1 MTTIITPQFSPQE
14 IKPLAESLTP
24 MEFEKTKEILTEKQG
39 IKELPKTSLG
49 TDLVKPVSVIKAGD
63 AILETAFNAETKAG
77 ETVAAEKKI
86 FPTKF
91 LFAPTGT
98 MVETL
103 ESQNGSAS
111 RARLGEFQYIQIDAN
126 GNPSVKDIKDLIK
139 RLKPVDFDSNNVFE
153 RVKDLIKRRQN
164 VEEVEAELMPKQL
177 KSKVLTQLWEDTLPK
192 LMKAL

>member
-1 MTTIITPQFSPQE
+1 MTTSFTPRFSPQE
-14 IKPLAESLTP
+14 IKPFASLTP
-24 MEFEKTKEILTEKQG
+24 KEFEKAKEILTEKQG
-39 IKELPKTSLG
+39 IKELPQTSSG
-49 TDLVKPVSVIKAGD
+49 AYLVKPISVIKAGD
-63 AILETAFNAETKAG
+63 AIIETAFNAETKAG
-77 ETVAAEKKI
+77 ETVAAENKN

-126 GNPSVKDIKDLIK
+126 GNPYVKDIQDLIK
-139 RLKPVDFDSNNVFE
+139 SLKPVDFDSNNVFE

-164 VEEVEAELMPKQL
+164 IEEVEAELMPKQL